1 VERALSSDPGIVTDA
16 PATTAA
22 DAPAP
27 DSTPALRSVLRR
39 YLPALVVAIVVLDV
53 LAFLFVPPYP
63 KDEPGRPVA
72 GISDLISANLEI
84 PAPVVVLDLA
94 PSDSSAAGAILSF
107 HPSISAPILTT
118 WLVIAIVLLFGFLA
132 TRRMKDVPGQFQN
145 FIELTFEKLEDWA
158 VSLGGEPARKHIPV
172 FIAFFLFI
180 LVSNWSGLIPVFGKV
195 EALRAPTS
203 DVNVTVGL
211 AIVVFLYFQYQGFRA
226 LGVRKYLGKFFVFSG
241 FRDGLGAGLIGLFV
255 GLIEFM
261 LEFIK
266 PITLS
271 MRLFGNI
278 FGGEV
283 ALGVITALTIAAAP
297 AIMML
302 LEGVLN
308 FVQALIFS
316 TLMLMYTVIAIE
328 SHGDEAHEAPA
339 FADLPEGSLGPPLS
353 GVEPAH

>member
-1 VERALSSDPGIVTDA
+1 MDSDASAA
-16 PATTAA
+16 PAA
-22 DAPAP
+22 
-27 DSTPALRSVLRR
+27 DSTPARPSFVRR
-39 YLPALVVAIVVLDV
+39 YLWPLVVAVVVLDV
-53 LAFLFVPPYP
+53 VAFILVPPYP
-63 KDEPGRPVA
+63 PEAGPGHPVA
-72 GISDLISANLEI
+72 GISDLINANLEI
-84 PAPVVVLDLA
+84 PAPHVVWDLA
-94 PSDSSAAGAILSF
+94 PCTAEPCPVPGIVSF

-118 WLVIAIVLLFGFLA
+118 WLVIAIVLIFGFLS
-132 TRRMKDVPGQFQN
+132 TRGMKDVPGRYQN

-180 LVSNWSGLIPVFGKV
+180 LVSNWSGLIPVFGKI

-203 DVNVTVGL
+203 DVNVTFGL
-211 AIVVFLYFQYQGFRA
+211 AIIVFFYFQFQGFRA

-255 GLIEFM
+255 GLIEFL

-283 ALGVITALTIAAAP
+283 ALGVITALTIAAVP
-297 AIMML
+297 SIMML
-302 LEGVLN
+302 LEGLLN
-308 FVQALIFS
+308 FIQALIFS
-316 TLMLMYTVIAIE
+316 TLMLMYTVIAVE
-328 SHGDEAHEAPA
+328 SHDEEAHEAPA
-339 FADLPEGSLGPPLS
+339 FSDDPEGSLGPPLA
-353 GVEPAH
+353 GVQPAH